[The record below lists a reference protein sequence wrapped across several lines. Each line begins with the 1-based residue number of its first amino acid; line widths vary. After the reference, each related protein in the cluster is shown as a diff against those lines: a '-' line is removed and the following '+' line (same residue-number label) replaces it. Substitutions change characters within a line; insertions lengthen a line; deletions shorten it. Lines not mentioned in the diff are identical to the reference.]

1 MSPARSHLEQSK
13 NTLLFATCAKE
24 VTTNAQVN
32 MVVSEKALVKQLQRE
47 LMRMENE
54 LKNLGLGGSSSS
66 TSDEFHSLLKQKEEV
81 IEKVSLFLNAS
92 FVCFVK
98 ETSLN
103 ITCATIYRWRSRSRS
118 LSGNEM

>member
-54 LKNLGLGGSSSS
+54 LKNLGLGSSSSSSS

-92 FVCFVK
+92 CVFC
-98 ETSLN
+98 
-103 ITCATIYRWRSRSRS
+103 
-118 LSGNEM
+118 

>member
-54 LKNLGLGGSSSS
+54 LKNLGLGSSSSSS

-81 IEKVSLFLNAS
+81 IEKVSLFSNAS
-92 FVCFVK
+92 FVCLLKKHYLLLVQQS
-98 ETSLN
+98 TDGG
-103 ITCATIYRWRSRSRS
+103 ADP
-118 LSGNEM
+118 GA

>member
-1 MSPARSHLEQSK
+1 MSPARSHLEQSR

-92 FVCFVK
+92 CVFC
-98 ETSLN
+98 
-103 ITCATIYRWRSRSRS
+103 
-118 LSGNEM
+118 